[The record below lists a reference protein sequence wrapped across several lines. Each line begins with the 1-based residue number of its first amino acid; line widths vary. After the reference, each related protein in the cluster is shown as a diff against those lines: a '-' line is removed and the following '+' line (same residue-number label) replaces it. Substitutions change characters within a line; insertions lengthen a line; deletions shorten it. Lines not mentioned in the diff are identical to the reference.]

1 MVAADWDSA
10 FMPSLAVTKVLLR
23 ELMTRGRV
31 PRIPEPDLVMD
42 DPDKVAAFTRAGRE
56 DGVMAPVYLY
66 HCAQVCEIVRP
77 GDQVVD
83 LGCGPATQLAMIA
96 RLNPETQFLGVD
108 FSDEMLDR
116 ARSHVAAEGLSNVR
130 FHKADMS
137 QLGFLADR
145 SVDAVYSTVALH
157 HLPSLETLRR
167 TFAEVGRILRRD
179 GGVYIVDFGRLKSK
193 KSIEYFAYQYA
204 DRQPEL
210 FTLDYLYSLNAAFT
224 ADDFRHVTRAHLN
237 DRAQVYTTFIAPFM
251 VAVKSPARRE
261 PSTALRA
268 RMSEM
273 RGRLPKHHQVDVSD
287 LVSWFGMN
295 GLKSTLL
302 H

>member
-1 MVAADWDSA
+1 M
-10 FMPSLAVTKVLLR
+10 KVLLR
-23 ELMTRGRV
+23 ELVTQERV
-31 PRIPEPDLVMD
+31 PRVPEPDLIMD

-96 RLNPETQFLGVD
+96 RLNPDSRFLGVD
-108 FSDEMLDR
+108 FSDQMLDR
-116 ARSHVAAEGLSNVR
+116 ARSHIAAEGLTNVH
-130 FHKADMS
+130 FHKADMT
-137 QLGFLADR
+137 QLGFLTD
-145 SVDAVYSTVALH
+145 SSIDAVYSTVALH
-157 HLPSLETLRR
+157 HLPSLDHLKR
-167 TFAEVGRILRRD
+167 TFAEVGRVLKPG
-179 GGVYIVDFGRLKSK
+179 GGVYIVDFGRLKAK

-224 ADDFRHVTRAHLN
+224 ADDFRDVTMAHLN
-237 DRAQVYTTFIAPFM
+237 GRARVYTTFIAPFM
-251 VAVKSPARRE
+251 VAVKSAARRK
-261 PSTALRA
+261 PSTALQQQ
-268 RMSEM
+268 MGEM
-273 RGRLPKHHQVDVSD
+273 RGKLPRHHQVDVSD
-287 LVSWFGMN
+287 LVSWFGMG
-295 GLKSTLL
+295 GLKSQLL

>member
-1 MVAADWDSA
+1 
-10 FMPSLAVTKVLLR
+10 MPSLPVMKVLLR
-23 ELMTRGRV
+23 ELITPERV
-31 PRIPEPDLVMD
+31 ARVPEPDLIMD
-42 DPDKVAAFTRAGRE
+42 DPNKVAAFTRAGRE

-96 RLNPETQFLGVD
+96 RLNPDSQFLGVD

-116 ARSHVAAEGLSNVR
+116 ARRHIAAEGLKNVR
-130 FHKADMS
+130 FHKADMT
-137 QLGFLADR
+137 QLGFLADA

-157 HLPSLETLRR
+157 HLPSRHHLER
-167 TFAEVGRILRRD
+167 TFAEVSRILKPG
-179 GGVYIVDFGRLKSK
+179 GGVYIVDFGRLKAK

-210 FTLDYLYSLNAAFT
+210 FTLDYLYSLNAAFS
-224 ADDFRHVTRAHLN
+224 ADDFRDVAKAHLSG
-237 DRAQVYTTFIAPFM
+237 RAQVYTTFIAPFM
-251 VAVKSPARRE
+251 VAVRSQARGE
-261 PSTALRA
+261 ASSALR
-268 RMSEM
+268 SQLNEM
-273 RGRLPKHHQVDVSD
+273 RQKLPRHHQVDVRD
-287 LVSWFGMN
+287 LVSWFGMG
-295 GLKSTLL
+295 GLKSQLL